1 MCQNHLQQFRFNAM
15 TTIDTLVRALIRLL
29 SSTGRVPTSEFSAS
43 ERSALVEF
51 SRSNGGLRLVMV
63 GRKSDY
69 AITNR
74 AALERHINQ
83 LHPGA
88 WVPRS
93 DVPAVPSAASTTA
106 ADGGGVFYLLLKAV
120 SPDAC
125 WTDGAS
131 APPRTLQIA
140 SQQQCAGV
148 AALALRHDDAW
159 RSEGVLWIV
168 EHQAQFDTIDWLPVG
183 ATGTLAYCVAPAQ
196 AGLRQWLA
204 HSRRASEVR
213 HVAPRSA

>member
-1 MCQNHLQQFRFNAM
+1 M
-15 TTIDTLVRALIRLL
+15 THDDPLIRALVRLL
-29 SSTGRVPTSEFSAS
+29 SSAGRVPTAEFSAS

-83 LHPGA
+83 LQPGA
-88 WVPRS
+88 WVPNAAA
-93 DVPAVPSAASTTA
+93 PAAPPAASSAAS
-106 ADGGGVFYLLLKAV
+106 DGAGVFYLLLKAI

-131 APPRTLQIA
+131 MPPRTLQIA
-140 SQQQCAGV
+140 SQQQSAGV

-159 RSEGVLWIV
+159 HSDGVLWVV
-168 EHQAQFDTIDWLPVG
+168 EQQAQFDTPDWLPVG
-183 ATGTLAYCVAPAQ
+183 ATGTLAYCVVPAQ

>member
-1 MCQNHLQQFRFNAM
+1 M
-15 TTIDTLVRALIRLL
+15 THDDPLIRALVRLL
-29 SSTGRVPTSEFSAS
+29 SSAGRVPTAEFSAS

-83 LHPGA
+83 LHPG
-88 WVPRS
+88 WVPS
-93 DVPAVPSAASTTA
+93 SQVPAMPAAASSTA
-106 ADGGGVFYLLLKAV
+106 TDGVGVFYLLLKAV
-120 SPDAC
+120 SADAC

-148 AALALRHDDAW
+148 AALALRYDDAW
-159 RSEGVLWIV
+159 RTEGVLWIV
-168 EHQAQFDTIDWLPVG
+168 EQQAQFDTIDWLPVG
-183 ATGTLAYCVAPAQ
+183 ASGTLAYCIAPAQ

-204 HSRRASEVR
+204 YGRRASEVR
-213 HVAPRSA
+213 HVAPRST